1 MLTYSVEYPS
11 DSELPRQTAT
21 ESAHSLLGYTL
32 HELERELVLVTLNYH
47 GGNRTQA
54 ARMLGISIRTMR
66 NKIREY
72 TRRGIAVPT
81 PLTNRLELEC
91 EHDLP
96 HQTGRAVS
104 R

>member
-11 DSELPRQTAT
+11 DSGLPRQTAT

-32 HELERELVLVTLNYH
+32 HELERELVLVALNYH

-72 TRRGIAVPT
+72 TRRGIAVPV
-81 PLTNRLELEC
+81 PLTNRLGLEC
-91 EHDLP
+91 EHVAAIQIHRP
-96 HQTGRAVS
+96 VS

>member
-11 DSELPRQTAT
+11 DSGLPRQTAT
-21 ESAHSLLGYTL
+21 ESAHSLLGNTL
-32 HELERELVLVTLNYH
+32 HELERELVLVTLNFH

-81 PLTNRLELEC
+81 PVTNRVQLEC
-91 EHDLP
+91 EHDLRP
-96 HQTGRAVS
+96 RIGHPV
-104 R
+104 